1 MGVLILFAA
10 LVSSASA
17 PANPQYFED
26 SLAVRAREHGGEYHV
41 VVDACGG
48 SLPFP
53 QMVQEADIILHG
65 ELAAERGRLSLDERS
80 VYTEY
85 DVVPLRILKAP
96 AISSRTGYIASDRI
110 RVVLP
115 GGSIDHEGVT
125 ITMTINTVPHAERL
139 RWGAEVVLF
148 LTAHESELDVYRV
161 TGAAWGA
168 FRVLDGQVVAMT
180 REVARI
186 RADKAERLAAFLERV
201 QRLIASPVPEH

>member
-1 MGVLILFAA
+1 MGVLILVVA
-10 LVSSASA
+10 LASSA
-17 PANPQYFED
+17 PAGLQRYED
-26 SLAVRAREHGGEYHV
+26 SLAVRARERGGGEYHV

-53 QMVQEADIILHG
+53 QMVREADIILHG
-65 ELAAERGRLSLDERS
+65 TLSAERGRLSLDEQS

-96 AISSRTGYIASDRI
+96 AASSRTGYIASDRF

-115 GGSIDHEGVT
+115 GGSIDHQGLI
-125 ITMTINTVPHAERL
+125 ITMTINIIPHAERL

-180 REVARI
+180 REVARS
-186 RADKAERLAAFLERV
+186 RGDKAERLDAFLERV
-201 QRLIASPVPEH
+201 QRLVASPVNGR

>member
-1 MGVLILFAA
+1 M
-10 LVSSASA
+10 
-17 PANPQYFED
+17 
-26 SLAVRAREHGGEYHV
+26 VR
-41 VVDACGG
+41 
-48 SLPFP
+48 
-53 QMVQEADIILHG
+53 EADIILHG
-65 ELAAERGRLSLDERS
+65 TLIAERGRLSLDERS

-85 DVVPLRILKAP
+85 DVVPFRILKAP
-96 AISSRTGYIASDRI
+96 AASRRTGYIASDRL

-115 GGSIDHEGVT
+115 GGSIDHQGLN

-180 REVARI
+180 REVAGSRG
-186 RADKAERLAAFLERV
+186 DKAEWLDAFLERV
-201 QRLIASPVPEH
+201 QRLVASPVNGR